1 MKSVVRF
8 FALLLLAT
16 SISGCATTVGV
27 NVERPAELD
36 LNGATSISI
45 IPFTYERSSRSFR
58 RDKKIEEL
66 AIYTTSELE
75 KKILYSEYLT
85 LVDSKDLAYT
95 LRHNLEPA
103 CDVYIKGHIKDYQE
117 RILEDKRKVISK
129 DSDGNE
135 ITKYVTDYKLKIKF
149 SIYYKIIDAETRE
162 IIYSTTENYEKSSS
176 EYKDPRDLPSASSLA
191 KSSITSYSSKL
202 MKKIAPY
209 TVHREISMMKDKSK
223 NTNMKLANE
232 FVKDGQINIAK
243 EEYLKVYNQT
253 GLLEAGY
260 NAARLLEAQGNYEE
274 AEKIMF
280 EIYQKTANKKAFNTL
295 NDIRYEIRAAKKLQ
309 AQLEQREERQNA
321 DAVLGTIPDELKEK

>member
-1 MKSVVRF
+1 MAICVF
-8 FALLLLAT
+8 F
-16 SISGCATTVGV
+16 IS
-27 NVERPAELD
+27 
-36 LNGATSISI
+36 
-45 IPFTYERSSRSFR
+45 YE
-58 RDKKIEEL
+58 
-66 AIYTTSELE
+66 
-75 KKILYSEYLT
+75 
-85 LVDSKDLAYT
+85 
-95 LRHNLEPA
+95 
-103 CDVYIKGHIKDYQE
+103 
-117 RILEDKRKVISK
+117 
-129 DSDGNE
+129 
-135 ITKYVTDYKLKIKF
+135 
-149 SIYYKIIDAETRE
+149 IIDAETRE

-232 FVKDGQINIAK
+232 FIKNGQINLAK
-243 EEYLKVYNQT
+243 EEYLEVYKQT
-253 GLLEAGY
+253 GLLEAGF